1 MWKGLQQIVLRGV
14 RISNCRTVHEVLIF
28 FFSFLNNWNKLT
40 QVETTNFLPPKVL
53 FIEWNVMT
61 KICQRKNTKKT
72 WRMNSLSS
80 TFLVENSFLS
90 KILLYLDD
98 ENLPLLLMFLIS
110 SIENRPQKT
119 VGMRRERFVEKN
131 QQKK

>member
-1 MWKGLQQIVLRGV
+1 
-14 RISNCRTVHEVLIF
+14 
-28 FFSFLNNWNKLT
+28 
-40 QVETTNFLPPKVL
+40 
-53 FIEWNVMT
+53 
-61 KICQRKNTKKT
+61 
-72 WRMNSLSS
+72 MNSLSS